1 MRCIMNK
8 EELLKCV
15 EELENQLI
23 CLEDRLSKQKVIKPG
38 RKDEVLDI
46 LKEGKI
52 SVVDIASIIGISP
65 RNVSSQLTYLRRDG
79 YAIATDSKGRKFIE
93 S

>member
-1 MRCIMNK
+1 MDK
-8 EELLKCV
+8 KELLAQV
-15 EELENQLI
+15 EELENQLV

-46 LKEGKI
+46 LKEKKI

>member
-1 MRCIMNK
+1 MNK
-8 EELLKCV
+8 EELLACV
-15 EELENQLI
+15 EELENQLV
-23 CLEDRLSKQKVIKPG
+23 CLEDRLSKAKVIKTG
-38 RKDEVLDI
+38 RKDEVLEI
-46 LKEGKI
+46 MQEHRKI
-52 SVVDIASIIGISP
+52 SVVDIAKIIGISP

>member
-1 MRCIMNK
+1 MNK

>member
-1 MRCIMNK
+1 MK
-8 EELLKCV
+8 KLSEKELLAMV
-15 EELENQLI
+15 EELEI
-23 CLEDRLSKQKVIKPG
+23 CLTCLESRLSKHKVIKPG
-38 RKDEVLDI
+38 RKDEVLEI

-52 SVVDIASIIGISP
+52 SVADVAKKIGISA

-79 YAIATDSKGRKFIE
+79 FGIATDSKGRKFIE

>member
-1 MRCIMNK
+1 MTFSK
-8 EELLKCV
+8 EELLAMV

-23 CLEDRLSKQKVIKPG
+23 CLEPRLSNHKVVKPG
-38 RKDEVLDI
+38 RKDEVLDL

-52 SVVDIASIIGISP
+52 SVADMAKAIGISA

-79 YAIATDSKGRKFIE
+79 IAIGTDSKGRKFIE
-93 S
+93 AE